1 MEELIKKVF
10 EEKMTNGTFERIVG
24 EKFEG
29 MITSIC
35 DDLTSWSSPIK
46 KQMEEKIKPLM
57 SEAIENS
64 DFNKYTIKL
73 VDIINQSLKQSS
85 LNQYRIVAE
94 NLKKLLGHKTID
106 YKFGETVKIS
116 TLFEKYVDFI
126 EETFEESDFDSDEI
140 NTDEG
145 KKTAYVNC
153 SYYID
158 DDNYDKKPSYFD
170 NKRDNLHIIFTN
182 DKAESDENIAT
193 KTKIEFDVYEDYK
206 GLKRINFNSD
216 FNISDLTFMPG
227 FILDLMN
234 IKNSYCNICID
245 SEEENLAAE
254 FEFEWNYS

>member
-64 DFNKYTIKL
+64 DFNEYTIKL
-73 VDIINQSLKQSS
+73 VDIINQSLNQSS

-94 NLKKLLGHKTID
+94 NLKKILGYNTID

-116 TLFEKYVDFI
+116 TLFEKYVDFV
-126 EETFEESDFDSDEI
+126 EETLEESDFDSDEI

-145 KKTAYVNC
+145 TKRAYVEC

-158 DDNYDKKPSYFD
+158 NDNYDEKPSYFN

-182 DKAESDENIAT
+182 DKAESDEDIAT
-193 KTKIEFDVYEDYK
+193 KTRIEFDIYEDYEGSK
-206 GLKRINFNSD
+206 YINFNSD
-216 FNISDLTFMPG
+216 FKISDLRIIPG
-227 FILDLMN
+227 FILDLMDIRN
-234 IKNSYCNICID
+234 KFCNISID
-245 SEEENLAAE
+245 SEKEDIDAE